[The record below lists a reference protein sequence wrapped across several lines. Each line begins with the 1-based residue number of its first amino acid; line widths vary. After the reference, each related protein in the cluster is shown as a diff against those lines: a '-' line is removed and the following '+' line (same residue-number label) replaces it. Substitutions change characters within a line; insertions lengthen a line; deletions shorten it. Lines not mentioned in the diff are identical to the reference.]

1 MGAGCHLNGAHVI
14 APKCRGITYY
24 TDGRGNIPRMH
35 NSAYAEKF
43 PQYYAAHKVLT
54 SLRKQYRDSVMGS
67 GVSACSNLFIN
78 HAECMYHPYLISL
91 PFYTIPTCLFLNT
104 QNFPLIYIYTTTCE
118 NNEKHLWFIFTICG
132 CRGNGVIHM
141 HMKFHHNVCY
151 C

>member
-1 MGAGCHLNGAHVI
+1 MLNVTMGAGCHLNGAHVI

-67 GVSACSNLFIN
+67 GVSAYSNLFNN
-78 HAECMYHPYLISL
+78 HASCI
-91 PFYTIPTCLFLNT
+91 IPILSLFL
-104 QNFPLIYIYTTTCE
+104 
-118 NNEKHLWFIFTICG
+118 FIPSLHGYF
-132 CRGNGVIHM
+132 
-141 HMKFHHNVCY
+141 
-151 C
+151 